1 MRTAVFEFGKQS
13 LAEWIDNNRDCE
25 KMILKGKVFCN
36 LHDDNFTRKIKENV
50 YKHCWEVNIGW
61 HSFDLLF
68 GFEEIAK
75 DFRPIEF
82 DISEMHLVDY
92 YGEISDEYL
101 FEDAYNKRPS
111 QIFKMLSN
119 RKYGTRYIYNN
130 GFLTTLDKKVLIH
143 CDKITNIV
151 NVPEGIEMIGRIA
164 FATIDEITYKVI
176 LPDGIIKIDES
187 AFAFSYGLTQIN
199 FPDSLQSLGEYAF
212 CGTELSTVLLPDS
225 IEEIPEGCFQ
235 FVYIDELHLP
245 SNLKHIRYAAF
256 VGLCCEEV
264 RLPQG
269 IEIVEGWSLSGH
281 YEKIYIP
288 KSIKILE
295 NDFYYEDGIEVEPEE
310 RKPIIEEY

>member
-1 MRTAVFEFGKQS
+1 MKTAIFEYGKQS

-101 FEDAYNKRPS
+101 FEDAYDKRPS

-119 RKYGTRYIYNN
+119 RKYGTIFIYNDAY
-130 GFLTTLDKKVLIH
+130 LTTPDKKVLVH
-143 CDKITNIV
+143 CDKIQDTVNI
-151 NVPEGIEMIGRIA
+151 PYGTETIGRLA
-164 FATIDEITYKVI
+164 FATITNIAYKVI
-176 LPDGIIKIDES
+176 LPDGIIKIEEA
-187 AFAFSYGLTQIN
+187 AFASSDGLTKIN
-199 FPDSLQSLGEYAF
+199 FPDSLQILGEYSF
-212 CGTELSTVLLPDS
+212 WSTELCDVQLPDN
-225 IEEIPEGCFQ
+225 IEEIPEGCFKY
-235 FVYIDELHLP
+235 VYIEKLHLP
-245 SNLKHIRYAAF
+245 SKLKHIRCAAF
-256 VGLCCEEV
+256 VGLSCDEV
-264 RLPQG
+264 RLPQN
-269 IEIVEGWSLSGH
+269 IETVDSWSLDGH

-288 KSIKILE
+288 KSIKFLAH
-295 NDFYYEDGIEVEPEE
+295 DFYYEEQIDVDYEE
-310 RKPIIEEY
+310 RKPLIIEY